1 MLQSM
6 PVETIN
12 GIDVSFECRGSGKPL
27 VFIHG
32 LGSRAVDWR
41 SQVDHFSSRFQVITY
56 DVRGHG
62 ASQKPPPPYSMRLF
76 ASDAKALL
84 DHLDIESACVVGI
97 SMGGMIAFQ
106 LAVDHPSAVDAM
118 VIVNSVPEFKPR
130 GIGQRLH
137 VAQRFLIVYLL
148 GMRTL
153 ARVLAPRLFPGP
165 THEQLRKQFIEQW
178 SANDKRAYLASM
190 RAISGWGVAEK
201 IPQISVPTLF
211 VAAEHDYTSVEL
223 KKTYAEMMP
232 NARLEVIEDS
242 RHATPIER
250 PDELNRVIEGFARS
264 L

>member
-1 MLQSM
+1 
-6 PVETIN
+6 VH
-12 GIDVSFECRGSGKPL
+12 FEVHGSGEPL
-27 VFIHG
+27 LFIHG
-32 LGSRAVDWR
+32 LGSSAHDWR
-41 SQVDHFSSRFQVITY
+41 LQVGHLASQYTVITY

-118 VIVNSVPEFKPR
+118 VIINSVPEFKPR

-137 VAQRFLIVYLL
+137 VAQRFLIVYVL
-148 GMRTL
+148 GMPGM

-190 RAISGWGVAEK
+190 RAIVGWGVAEK
-201 IPQISVPTLF
+201 IPQISMPTLF
-211 VAAEHDYTSVEL
+211 VAAEHDYTPVEL
-223 KKTYAEMMP
+223 TRTYAAAMP
-232 NARLEVIEDS
+232 NAQLEVIEDS

-250 PDELNRVIEGFARS
+250 PEELNRVIEGFLQS